1 MHGGNDGNCR
11 GHRRSHRQP
20 GRLGS
25 VAGMKLL
32 LDTHIWLWSIGE
44 PNKLSRRVARELD
57 NRENQLWLSP
67 ISIWEAMLLHSR
79 GRVNLS
85 LDFSNWVT
93 GAMNR
98 IPLTEAPLNFEVAL
112 VLSAVSLPHSD
123 PADLVLAVIAKA
135 FGLTLVTSDRNLIRT
150 EGISVLANS

>member
-1 MHGGNDGNCR
+1 
-11 GHRRSHRQP
+11 
-20 GRLGS
+20 
-25 VAGMKLL
+25 MKLL

-44 PNKLSRRVARELD
+44 PRKLSRRVSRELD

-67 ISIWEAMLLHSR
+67 VSIWEALLLHR
-79 GRVNLS
+79 QGRVNLS
-85 LDFSNWVT
+85 DDFATWVA

-98 IPLTEAPLNFEVAL
+98 IPLTEAPLTFEV
-112 VLSAVSLPHSD
+112 VLELSTVSLPHSD
-123 PADLVLAVIAKA
+123 PADLFLAATAKA